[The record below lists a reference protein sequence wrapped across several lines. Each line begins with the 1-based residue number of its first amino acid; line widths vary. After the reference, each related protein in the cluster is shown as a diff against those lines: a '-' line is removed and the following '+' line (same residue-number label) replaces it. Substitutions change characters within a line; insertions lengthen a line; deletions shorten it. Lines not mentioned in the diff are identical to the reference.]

1 MILIVLFS
9 NTIHTEIDADPEKE
23 LREARKSRVA
33 KNERQRLQNQ
43 ARAAAESE
51 RAQRKT
57 ELERTL
63 ASTRISTASM
73 GKFDRKLE
81 GEKKIK
87 GVKRKVC

>member
-1 MILIVLFS
+1 M
-9 NTIHTEIDADPEKE
+9 
-23 LREARKSRVA
+23 A